1 MVAFGAL
8 IDFKPVEAA
17 EFGSFEAQFFGQS

>member
-8 IDFKPVEAA
+8 IGHKPVEAA
-17 EFGSFEAQFFGQS
+17 EFGSFEAQFFEQS